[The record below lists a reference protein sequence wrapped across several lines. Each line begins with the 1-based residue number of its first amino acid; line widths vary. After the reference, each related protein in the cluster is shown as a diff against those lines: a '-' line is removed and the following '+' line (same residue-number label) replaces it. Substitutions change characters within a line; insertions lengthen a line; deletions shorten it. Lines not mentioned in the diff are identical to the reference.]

1 MAKDTTWKDDIY
13 VSCVAALNSGD
24 VPDADYPI
32 DETLE
37 REKEEERM
45 RKFDKVSLY
54 LYFMLYTSFS
64 MPPFHL
70 FTPSGI
76 HYIYTNKR
84 FNKRGSS
91 R

>member
-13 VSCVAALNSGD
+13 VSCVAALNRGD

-54 LYFMLYTSFS
+54 LYFMLYTSF
-64 MPPFHL
+64 FLHL
-70 FTPSGI
+70 LGFTTFI
-76 HYIYTNKR
+76 RTKDLT
-84 FNKRGSS
+84 RGALQGERPLIS
-91 R
+91 